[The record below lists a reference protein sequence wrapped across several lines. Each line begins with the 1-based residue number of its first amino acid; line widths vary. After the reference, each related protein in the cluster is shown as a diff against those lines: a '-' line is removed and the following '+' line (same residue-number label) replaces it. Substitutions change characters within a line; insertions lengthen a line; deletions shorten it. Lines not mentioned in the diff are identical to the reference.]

1 MLSNFI
7 MADKLA
13 ETINYFIGLAAVS
26 FVLLILYQK
35 SKNHPDFK
43 VYGLDIKAILGIGAL
58 AIVLFIVLIVK
69 SLV

>member
-1 MLSNFI
+1 

-13 ETINYFIGLAAVS
+13 ETINYLIGLAGVS

-35 SKNHPDFK
+35 SKNQPNFK
-43 VYGLDIKAILGIGAL
+43 VYGLDIKTILRIGAI
-58 AIVLFIVLIVK
+58 AIILFVVLLTK